1 MATGADEKSN
11 LFVKDSSSKH
21 VELRKINS
29 ADTYTDLTSFKNRN
43 IWHWFTKEADGASA
57 DADNPEVTK
66 ANQTDKD
73 SNKFAEIMK
82 SEDLEVQEQIKKDR
96 LLFRSGSANVDKRQR
111 AYKLTRTKNFKGAF
125 EAQSFLS
132 EASIHS
138 KTKQYRSVSLKDN
151 DLYDLHK
158 SKEEMEEYLELKRT
172 SNKRHSVNIDY
183 DPNDMKK
190 FEEAIPGRK
199 WRSASLIAAQSIIE
213 EEVPILKNNA
223 YEELAIE
230 AKLDLVNECTL
241 FSRSNSVQSKEVE
254 QSDAPVRKV
263 GICERNKRDRRLV
276 SQTLYYYQRISG
288 WFVWLMSGED

>member
-21 VELRKINS
+21 AELRKINS

-125 EAQSFLS
+125 EAQSFLG
-132 EASIHS
+132 EANIHS

>member
-11 LFVKDSSSKH
+11 LFVKDNSSKH

-29 ADTYTDLTSFKNRN
+29 ADTYTDLTSFRNRN

-57 DADNPEVTK
+57 NADNPEVTRV
-66 ANQTDKD
+66 NQTDKD

-111 AYKLTRTKNFKGAF
+111 AYKLTRTKNFNGAF
-125 EAQSFLS
+125 EVQSFLS
-132 EASIHS
+132 EANIHC

>member
-1 MATGADEKSN
+1 MATGTDEKNN
-11 LFVKDSSSKH
+11 LFVKDGPNKH

-43 IWHWFTKEADGASA
+43 IWHWFTKDTDEVSL
-57 DADNPEVTK
+57 DADNPEGTT
-66 ANQTDKD
+66 ANETDKD
-73 SNKFAEIMK
+73 ANKFAEIMK
-82 SEDLEVQEQIKKDR
+82 SEDLEVQEQIKADR
-96 LLFRSGSANVDKRQR
+96 LLFRFGSANVDKRQR
-111 AYKLTRTKNFKGAF
+111 AYKLTRTKNFQGAF
-125 EAQSFLS
+125 EVRSFLS
-132 EASIHS
+132 DANIHS
-138 KTKQYRSVSLKDN
+138 KAKQYRSVSLKDN

-158 SKEEMEEYLELKRT
+158 SKEEMEEYLDLKRT

-230 AKLDLVNECTL
+230 AKLDLVNECKL
-241 FSRSNSVQSKEVE
+241 FTRSNSVQSKEAE

>member
-1 MATGADEKSN
+1 MATGTDEKSN
-11 LFVKDSSSKH
+11 LFVKDSSNKH

-43 IWHWFTKEADGASA
+43 IWHWFTKETDEVSV
-57 DADNPEVTK
+57 DADNPEVTTS
-66 ANQTDKD
+66 NETDKD

-82 SEDLEVQEQIKKDR
+82 SEDLEVQEQIKADR
-96 LLFRSGSANVDKRQR
+96 LLFRSGSANVDKRQTG
-111 AYKLTRTKNFKGAF
+111 YKLTRTRNFKGAF
-125 EAQSFLS
+125 EARSFLS
-132 EASIHS
+132 DANINS

-230 AKLDLVNECTL
+230 AKLDLVNECKL
-241 FSRSNSVQSKEVE
+241 FTRSNSVQSKEVE